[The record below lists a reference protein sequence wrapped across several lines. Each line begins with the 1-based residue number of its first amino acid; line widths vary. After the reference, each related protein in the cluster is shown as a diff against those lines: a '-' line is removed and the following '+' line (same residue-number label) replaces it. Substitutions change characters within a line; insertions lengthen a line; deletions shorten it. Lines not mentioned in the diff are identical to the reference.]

1 VLNLTAD
8 QTQWLLAFFGVV
20 SVLLTYYALNLDK
33 RMDKL
38 KKDKKET
45 RNLIKK
51 NMEVQNV
58 RPVLV
63 EIFSMC
69 SSKID
74 FEDTTKFEE
83 ELESLIFLSENWM
96 KLDSEIRIL
105 GEKMKEISEVDN
117 VFNKYIMY
125 TSYFSK
131 ILFLLVFI
139 IAAIIPVYVFGGLI
153 AWVLWAIAWI
163 QVTICLCIIKW
174 KAWKA
179 SLTFDRY
186 EDAYITK

>member
-1 VLNLTAD
+1 MTELTAD

-63 EIFSMC
+63 NVFSMC

-74 FEDTTKFEE
+74 FEDTAKFEE

-96 KLDSEIRIL
+96 KLDSELRIL

-139 IAAIIPVYVFGGLI
+139 IAATIPVYVFGGLI
-153 AWVLWAIAWI
+153 AWVLWAIALI

-179 SLTFDRY
+179 SSTFDTY
-186 EDAYITK
+186 EDTYITK

>member
-1 VLNLTAD
+1 MLNLTAD

-105 GEKMKEISEVDN
+105 GEKMKEISEMDN

-179 SLTFDRY
+179 SSTFDRY

>member
-1 VLNLTAD
+1 MTNLTAD
-8 QTQWLLAFFGVV
+8 QTQWLLAFFGVL
-20 SVLLTYYALNLDK
+20 SVLLTYYALNFDK
-33 RMDKL
+33 RIDKL
-38 KKDKKET
+38 KKDKKDN

-63 EIFSMC
+63 KIFSMC

-74 FEDTTKFEE
+74 FEDTAQFEE

-96 KLDSEIRIL
+96 KLDSEIRML
-105 GEKMKEISEVDN
+105 GEKMKEISEVDD
-117 VFNKYIMY
+117 VFNKYITY

-139 IAAIIPVYVFGGLI
+139 TAVIIPVYIFGDLI
-153 AWVLWAIAWI
+153 AWILWAIASI
-163 QVTICLCIIKW
+163 QIIICLCIIKW

-179 SLTFDRY
+179 SSTFDRY

>member
-1 VLNLTAD
+1 MLNLTAD